1 MYLFTKALVTNSR
14 GNVLTLQLGDVSN
27 GIEVRDVSG
36 LDPVK
41 ATLVSSSFAN
51 QDGEI
56 YQSSRR
62 GSRNITMKLGIQEV
76 PGTSTLLAVRRM
88 VYSIFQP
95 KDQVTLTFYVDDTDD
110 LVEDGYQIIG
120 RVESCQSPMFSQDPE
135 VDISILCFDPDFID
149 PVAVMA
155 YGLTSVDVNPT
166 FFLYTGTVDT
176 GFTATISVHA
186 NISEFS
192 LLYKDPLNMVW
203 TMDVAYPFLV
213 GDFVGINTSPGM
225 KSAVLERASVTSSI
239 LYAVSPQ
246 STWAKF
252 APGDNHLQLS
262 VPGDVVVGGS
272 ISATIAYNKRFG
284 AL

>member
-1 MYLFTKALVTNSR
+1 VYLFTKALVTNSQ
-14 GNVLTLQLGDVSN
+14 GNVLTLQLGDLSG
-27 GIEVRDVSG
+27 GIEVRDISG

-62 GSRNITMKLGIQEV
+62 GPRNITMKLGLQEV

-88 VYSIFQP
+88 VYSIFRP

-110 LVEDGYQIIG
+110 SIEDGYQIVG
-120 RVESCQSPMFSQDPE
+120 RVESCQSSMFSQDPE
-135 VDISILCFDPDFID
+135 VDVSIVCFDPDFVD
-149 PVAVMA
+149 PVAVMT
-155 YGLTSVDVNPT
+155 YNMTSVDVNPT
-166 FFLYTGTVDT
+166 YFPYVGTVET
-176 GFTATISVHA
+176 GFAATISVHHA
-186 NISEFS
+186 ISEFS
-192 LLYKDPLNMVW
+192 LIYKDPGNMTW

-213 GDFVGINTSPGM
+213 GDFVRIVTTPGIKEATLTRGS
-225 KSAVLERASVTSSI
+225 TQSSI
-239 LYAVSPQ
+239 LYAISPQ

-272 ISATIAYNKRFG
+272 ISATIAYLKRFG
-284 AL
+284 EL

>member
-1 MYLFTKALVTNSR
+1 VYLFTKALVTNSR
-14 GNVLTLQLGDVSN
+14 GNVLTLQLGDLSN

-41 ATLVSSSFAN
+41 ATLVSSSFAG

-62 GSRNITMKLGIQEV
+62 GPRNITMKLGIQEV
-76 PGTSTLLAVRRM
+76 PGVSTLLTVRRSI
-88 VYSIFQP
+88 YSIFRP
-95 KDQVTLTFYVDDTDD
+95 KDQVTLKFYVDDTDD
-110 LVEDGYQIIG
+110 LIEDGYQIVG

-149 PVAVMA
+149 PVEVLA
-155 YGLTSVDVNPT
+155 YNLTSVDVNSTYFP
-166 FFLYTGTVDT
+166 YAGTVET
-176 GFTATISVHA
+176 GFAVTISVHA
-186 NISEFS
+186 AISAFS
-192 LLYKDPLNMVW
+192 LIYKDPGNMIW

-213 GDFVGINTSPGM
+213 GDFVKIITTPGIKEATLTRGG
-225 KSAVLERASVTSSI
+225 TQSSI

-272 ISATIAYNKRFG
+272 ISATVAYLKRFG
-284 AL
+284 EL